1 MQSCSWVGLTHGS
14 GWVEIFQF
22 LVGWVGSTIEKAL
35 QIERIMLMHLKA
47 KQRALN
53 ARKPLVGVRPHAYRD
68 PPALAE

>member
-1 MQSCSWVGLTHGS
+1 M
-14 GWVEIFQF
+14 
-22 LVGWVGSTIEKAL
+22 GWVGSTIEKAL
-35 QIERIMLMHLKA
+35 QIERIVLMHLKA